1 MWVMVGCCDNVQ
13 DLLTSV
19 NDLDK
24 RIRMAYVGRPDAFV
38 EVVRMLCLCMSCASP

>member
-1 MWVMVGCCDNVQ
+1 MAGCCDNVQ

-24 RIRMAYVGRPDAFV
+24 RIRMTFVGRPDAFV
-38 EVVRMLCLCMSCASP
+38 EVVLMLNL